1 MPRRRRAEKRKL
13 SPDPHYNSLLVAG
26 IINNIME
33 NGKKSVAERIVEG
46 AIEIIGDKTG
56 KKGVGILE
64 KAIQN
69 VMPKVEV
76 RPRRVGGATYQVPM
90 EVKPDRRTTL
100 AIRWIVK
107 AASARVGHSM
117 KEKLAIELID
127 ANNNQG
133 AAMKKKE
140 DTHKM
145 AEANKAFAHFK
156 W

>member
-1 MPRRRRAEKRKL
+1 MPRRRRPERRKVY
-13 SPDPHYNSLLVAG
+13 PDPHYNSLLVAG
-26 IINNIME
+26 MINNIMQS
-33 NGKKSVAERIVEG
+33 GKKSIAEKIVEG

-56 KKGVGILE
+56 KKGVHILE

-90 EVKPDRRTTL
+90 EVKPSRKTTL

-107 AASARVGHSM
+107 AADARAGHSM
-117 KEKLAIELID
+117 KEKLAMELID
-127 ANNNQG
+127 ASNNQG
-133 AAMKKKE
+133 TAIKKKE